1 MPVPFARCDKVKAMT
16 ETANRL
22 RMLIV
27 EDSEDDALLLL
38 RELRKGG
45 IDPYSELVD
54 SEERLCLALCENK
67 WDILI
72 TDHNMPGF
80 SSFRVLELAREY
92 CADLPVII
100 VSGTIGEG
108 VAVTAMK
115 AGAQDYIMKD
125 NLSRL
130 IPAIDREVREGSIR
144 RAKRVAE
151 TTLEYMAYH
160 DSLTDLVN
168 RREFERRLMRALE
181 DTHNSDGDHVLL
193 YLDLDQFKI
202 INDTCGHI
210 AGDHLLKQIAAL
222 LSEHIRS
229 DDTLARLG
237 GDEFGI
243 LLHGCDGFY
252 ARKIAE
258 KLCQE
263 VSEFRFVWQ
272 NKPFSVSLS
281 IGMVLIDKHYDNASE
296 LLSHADLACYS
307 AKDRG
312 RNNVQLYQ
320 SNDVDMQQRQNDMHW
335 TSRIQQALQS
345 DSFCLWKQDMVA
357 LQPNDTDGYRTE
369 FLVRLKEGDDV
380 ILPGAFIPAA
390 ERFSLMTKI
399 DRKVIELAFSYL
411 DQTGLGRE
419 ETGTFF
425 INLSGSSFNEPELFL
440 YICEL
445 ADTHRLNPERV
456 CFEITETSAI
466 ANLNV
471 TQQFINTAKKR
482 GFKFALDDF
491 GAGMSSFSYLKAL
504 PVDYLKV
511 DGGFVRNLLSDPI
524 DLGIVDAC
532 NRIGHAAGLKTV
544 AEFVENDE
552 VKKRLVELGL
562 DCAQGYG
569 ISKPCPLD

>member
-1 MPVPFARCDKVKAMT
+1 MPALFAHCDKVKAMT
-16 ETANRL
+16 ETASRL

-45 IDPYSELVD
+45 IEPYSELVD
-54 SEERLCLALCENK
+54 SEERLCLALRESK

-80 SSFRVLELAREY
+80 SSFRVLELVREY
-92 CADLPVII
+92 SADLPVII

-115 AGAQDYIMKD
+115 SGAQDYIMKD

-181 DTHNSDGDHVLL
+181 DTHNGDGDHVLL

-210 AGDHLLKQIAAL
+210 AGDHLLKQIATL
-222 LSEHIRS
+222 LSEQIRS

-243 LLHGCDGFY
+243 LLHGCDGYY
-252 ARKIAE
+252 ARRVAE

-263 VSEFRFVWQ
+263 ASEFRFVWQ

-281 IGMVLIDKHYDNASE
+281 IGMVLIEKHYDNASE
-296 LLSHADLACYS
+296 LLSHADLACYA

-320 SNDVDMQQRQNDMHW
+320 SNDADMQQRQNDMHW

-399 DRKVIELAFSYL
+399 DRKVIELAFRYL

-425 INLSGSSFNEPELFL
+425 INLSGSSFNESELFL

-445 ADTHRLNPERV
+445 ADTHRLKPERV

-511 DGGFVRNLLSDPI
+511 DGGFVRNLLTDPI

>member
-1 MPVPFARCDKVKAMT
+1 MPAPFAQFDKVMSVT
-16 ETANRL
+16 ETASPL
-22 RMLIV
+22 KMLIV

-54 SEERLCLALCENK
+54 SEERLCRALREKK

-80 SSFRVLELAREY
+80 SSFRVLELARELA
-92 CADLPVII
+92 ADLPVII

-108 VAVTAMK
+108 VAVAAMK

-130 IPAIDREVREGSIR
+130 IPAIDREVREGSVR
-144 RAKRVAE
+144 HAKRVAE

-168 RREFERRLMRALE
+168 RREFERRLTQALE
-181 DTHNSDGDHVLL
+181 DTHNDDGDHVLL

-243 LLHGCDGFY
+243 LLHGCDDFY
-252 ARKIAE
+252 ARRVAE

-281 IGMVLIDKHYDNASE
+281 IGMVLISKHYDNASE
-296 LLSHADLACYS
+296 LLSHADLACYA

-320 SNDVDMQQRQNDMHW
+320 SNDEDMQQRQNDMHW

-357 LQPNDTDGYRTE
+357 LQPNDSDGYRTE
-369 FLVRLKEGDDV
+369 FLVRLKEGDDI

-399 DRKVIELAFSYL
+399 DRKVIELAFRYL
-411 DQTGLGRE
+411 DQTGLGRKQ
-419 ETGTFF
+419 TGTFF
-425 INLSGSSFNEPELFL
+425 INLSGSSFNESELFL

-445 ADTHRLNPERV
+445 ADDYRLNPERV

-466 ANLNV
+466 ANLNA
-471 TQQFINTAKKR
+471 TQQFINIAKKK

-511 DGGFVRNLLSDPI
+511 DGGFVRNLLTDPI

-544 AEFVENDE
+544 AEFVESDE
-552 VKKRLVELGL
+552 VKNRLIELGL
-562 DCAQGYG
+562 DYAQGYG

>member
-1 MPVPFARCDKVKAMT
+1 MPELSSPLK
-16 ETANRL
+16 
-22 RMLIV
+22 MLIV

-38 RELRKGG
+38 RELKKGG
-45 IDPYSELVD
+45 IEPYSELVAT
-54 SEERLCLALCENK
+54 EERLTLALRDNT
-67 WDILI
+67 WDIVI

-80 SSFRVLELAREY
+80 SSFRVLELTRKY

-130 IPAIDREVREGSIR
+130 IPAIDREVREGSMR
-144 RAKRVAE
+144 QAKRVAE

-168 RREFERRLMRALE
+168 RREFERRLAQAL
-181 DTHNSDGDHVLL
+181 DDIHHNGGHHILL

-210 AGDHLLKQIAAL
+210 AGDHLLKQVAAL
-222 LSEHIRS
+222 LSDHIRA

-237 GDEFGI
+237 GDEFGV
-243 LLHGCDGFY
+243 LLRGCDPVH
-252 ARKIAE
+252 ARKIAD
-258 KLCQE
+258 KLCEE
-263 VSEFRFVWQ
+263 VREYRFVWHD
-272 NKPFSVSLS
+272 KPFSVSLS
-281 IGMVLIDKHYDNASE
+281 IGMVLIDKSYNRTSE
-296 LLSHADLACYS
+296 LLSHADLACYA

-312 RNNVQLYQ
+312 RNNVQLFQ
-320 SNDVDMQQRQNDMHW
+320 SNDREMQQRQNDMHW
-335 TSRIQQALQS
+335 TSRIQQALQNN
-345 DSFCLWKQDMVA
+345 SFCLWKQDMVA
-357 LQPNDTDGYRTE
+357 LQPDAEDGYRTE
-369 FLVRLKEGDDV
+369 FLVRLREGND
-380 ILPGAFIPAA
+380 IIPPGAFIPAA
-390 ERFSLMTKI
+390 ERFSLMTKV
-399 DRKVIELAFSYL
+399 DRKVIELAFDYL
-411 DQTGLGRE
+411 DQSGLGRE
-419 ETGTFF
+419 PTGTFF

-440 YICEL
+440 YICEMANRYKL
-445 ADTHRLNPERV
+445 KPERI

-471 TQQFINTAKKR
+471 TQQFIHAAKQR

-504 PVDYLKV
+504 PVNYLKV
-511 DGGFVRNLLSDPI
+511 DGGFVRNLLDDPI

-532 NRIGHAAGLKTV
+532 NRIGHAAGLKTI

-552 VKKRLVELGL
+552 VKARLETIGL
-562 DCAQGYG
+562 DYAQGFG
-569 ISKPCPLD
+569 ISKPRPLE

>member
-1 MPVPFARCDKVKAMT
+1 MPAQFAHFDKVKAMT
-16 ETANRL
+16 ETASRL

-54 SEERLCLALCENK
+54 SEERLCRALHENK

-92 CADLPVII
+92 SADLPVII

-144 RAKRVAE
+144 RAKRAAE
-151 TTLEYMAYH
+151 STLEYMAYH

-168 RREFERRLMRALE
+168 RREFERRLMGALE
-181 DTHNSDGDHVLL
+181 DTHNDGGDHVLL

-252 ARKIAE
+252 ARRVAE

-281 IGMVLIDKHYDNASE
+281 IGMVLIDKQYDNASE
-296 LLSHADLACYS
+296 LLSHADLACYA

-345 DSFCLWKQDMVA
+345 DSFCLWKQDMVS

-369 FLVRLKEGDDV
+369 FLVRLKEGDDI

-399 DRKVIELAFSYL
+399 DRKVIELAFRYL

-425 INLSGSSFNEPELFL
+425 INLSGSSFNEPGLFL

-445 ADTHRLNPERV
+445 ADTHHLKPERV

-482 GFKFALDDF
+482 GFEFALDDF

-511 DGGFVRNLLSDPI
+511 DGGFVRNLLTDPI

-552 VKKRLVELGL
+552 VKNRLVELGL
-562 DCAQGYG
+562 DYAQGYG